1 MSPPTLPDAVDLVA
15 NQGRV
20 KVAAVASSSE
30 NNNDLMRI
38 HYSPACYDN
47 QLMMMM
53 AQSENNI
60 VMTMI
65 EWEALDCYDDDDD
78 GSDSDGDN
86 DQVAKVTIA

>member
-1 MSPPTLPDAVDLVA
+1 MSPATFPDAVDLVA
-15 NQGRV
+15 NQGWV
-20 KVAAVASSSE
+20 KIAAVASSSE
-30 NNNDLMRI
+30 NDLMRI
-38 HYSPACYDN
+38 QYSPACYDDE
-47 QLMMMM
+47 LTMMM

-78 GSDSDGDN
+78 GSDSDGGN

>member
-1 MSPPTLPDAVDLVA
+1 MSPATFPDAVDLVA
-15 NQGRV
+15 NQGWV
-20 KVAAVASSSE
+20 KIAAVASSSE
-30 NNNDLMRI
+30 NDLMRI
-38 HYSPACYDN
+38 QYSPACYDDE
-47 QLMMMM
+47 LTMMM

-65 EWEALDCYDDDDD
+65 EWEALDCFDDDDD